1 MLFFI
6 LSECIKCCC
15 SQLCS
20 SFTILFIVD
29 FCASFFFRFGVTR
42 LPPIAWSEFSC
53 NLFYCWPSRELMHK
67 TFKLIILLSQQHRL
81 CARFIADWIRCG
93 ACRFSKKSL
102 YCCCFRISL
111 SRLCFDHNSILI
123 KNIFFM
129 YFCSKLVFTHS
140 LISLFL
146 LFLVWKMSNKTWFIF
161 CDVSRALALI
171 SVLHPKLRVC
181 LSLNFKAQSPTAAES
196 QYARSKLRLD
206 WAIQGS
212 PSRAEKRLTTTRGV
226 NELCVRLIWQNWLAT
241 RLSSRLWLAREI
253 ELLIAKN
260 IGSWFH
266 LVDQTNFSQ
275 FIANFHFQGRFAG
288 EPSRVVNL
296 KVSALLPLLCDST
309 VQIA

>member
-1 MLFFI
+1 MLLLSAVFLVHNFI
-6 LSECIKCCC
+6 YCWF
-15 SQLCS
+15 LC
-20 SFTILFIVD
+20 F
-29 FCASFFFRFGVTR
+29 FFFRFGVTR

-171 SVLHPKLRVC
+171 SVLHPNLRVC
-181 LSLNFKAQSPTAAES
+181 LSLNFKAQSPTAAGKS
-196 QYARSKLRLD
+196 ICTFQIA
-206 WAIQGS
+206 A
-212 PSRAEKRLTTTRGV
+212 
-226 NELCVRLIWQNWLAT
+226 
-241 RLSSRLWLAREI
+241 RLSNS
-253 ELLIAKN
+253 
-260 IGSWFH
+260 
-266 LVDQTNFSQ
+266 
-275 FIANFHFQGRFAG
+275 RFAFARWKAIDDD
-288 EPSRVVNL
+288 ERCQWIVRAFDLTKLISD
-296 KVSALLPLLCDST
+296 AT
-309 VQIA
+309 